1 MILDGF
7 KISGKQKPEQKL
19 QNYNI
24 MESENRSLSHRKNIL
39 IMAMSLFLAI
49 TLLFSSSLVFS
60 QEQQDFPEDQEYS
73 DNELENFV
81 EAAFEIM
88 PLQEESQL
96 RMIDEIEDR
105 RLTVER
111 FSTILETEQLGLEDP
126 GISEEEKEAFEEALK
141 AIQEIQFEYQQ
152 LIVETIEDKGMSISK
167 YEEILARYQQDPELQ
182 ERIDQIMED
191 MGYDD

>member
-1 MILDGF
+1 M
-7 KISGKQKPEQKL
+7 K
-19 QNYNI
+19 
-24 MESENRSLSHRKNIL
+24 SENRGLSCKKNIL
-39 IMAMSLFLAI
+39 IPVMSLFMAI
-49 TLLFSSSLVFS
+49 PFLFSSSFVFS
-60 QEQQDFPEDQEYS
+60 QEQQDFPDDQAYS

-81 EAAFEIM
+81 EAAFEII

-111 FSTILETEQLGLEDP
+111 FSTILEVEQLGLEDP
-126 GISEEEKEAFEEALK
+126 GITEEEKEAFEEALK

-167 YEEILARYQQDPELQ
+167 YEEILARYQQDQELQ
-182 ERIDQIMED
+182 ERVDQIMED
-191 MGYDD
+191 KGYDD